1 MKKIFTL
8 TVLSLIILTFLANDI
23 LAIPAFARKYNMS
36 CKTCHTPFPYLK
48 AYGND
53 FAGNGFQLQDK
64 DAPRYYV
71 ETGDEKLS
79 LLRDFPLAVRLEGYV
94 TYNQGNAEQSD
105 FTAPLLF
112 KILTGGAITKDVAYY
127 VYYIL
132 ENGEVGKIEDAW
144 FMLNNLFGGE
154 LDFTIGQFQVCDPLF
169 KRELRLTRDDYYI
182 YKVRPGN
189 SIVDLTYDRGIMLGY
204 GFESGT
210 DLVLEVVNG
219 SGIGEGFLSGNFD
232 NDKYKNVFGRIS
244 QDAGE
249 HFRIGAM
256 GYWGKEEREYF
267 VEGPRYVTNELWMLG
282 ADASFIFGSLELNL
296 QYVHRDDN
304 NPYFLNEFNSFDLE
318 KRIKTNG
325 GFAELIYRPEG
336 DESDWYGVVL
346 FNYIKSDPHELDRS
360 SENIESL
367 AAHFGYLLRR
377 NIRLVAEYSQN
388 FTDKYGKI
396 GLGFVTAF

>member
-1 MKKIFTL
+1 MKNTFTI
-8 TVLSLIILTFLANDI
+8 TVLTFLI
-23 LAIPAFARKYNMS
+23 LTIVSSDVIAIPAFARKYNMT
-36 CKTCHTPFPYLK
+36 CKTCHSPFPYLK

-53 FAGNGFQLQDK
+53 FAGNGFQLKDK
-64 DAPRYYV
+64 DAPRYYID
-71 ETGDEKLS
+71 TGDEELS

-94 TYNQGNAEQSD
+94 TYNQEKSEQSD
-105 FTAPLLF
+105 FTTPLLF
-112 KILTGGAITKDVAYY
+112 KLLTGGAITKDVAYY

-132 ENGEVGKIEDAW
+132 ESGEPGKIEDAW
-144 FMLNNLFGGE
+144 IMFNNMFGSE

-189 SIVDLTYDRGIMLGY
+189 SMVDLTYDRGIMLNY

-210 DLVLEVVNG
+210 DFTLEVVNG
-219 SGIGEGFLSGNFD
+219 SGIGESFHNGNFD

-256 GYWGKEEREYF
+256 GYWGKEEHEIYINEEEYLY
-267 VEGPRYVTNELWMLG
+267 PQNELWILG
-282 ADASFIFGSLELNL
+282 GDATISFDPLELNL
-296 QYVHRDDN
+296 QYVERNDDN
-304 NPYFLNEFNSFDLE
+304 PNFYNDE
-318 KRIKTNG
+318 KVAIKTRG
-325 GFAELIYRPEG
+325 AFGELIFRPEG
-336 DESDWYGVVL
+336 DESNWYAVGL
-346 FNYIKSDPHELDRS
+346 FNW
-360 SENIESL
+360 IESDQTDL
-367 AAHFGYLLRR
+367 NLKQLGIHFGYLLRR

-388 FTDKYGKI
+388 FTNEYGTI

>member
-1 MKKIFTL
+1 MKNVLTITL
-8 TVLSLIILTFLANDI
+8 YSVIILSFITIDI

-36 CKTCHTPFPYLK
+36 CKTCHSPFPYLK

-71 ETGDEKLS
+71 ETGDDKLS
-79 LLRDFPLAVRLEGYV
+79 LIRDFPLAVRLEGYV
-94 TYNQGNAEQSD
+94 TYNQGNSEQTD
-105 FTAPLLF
+105 FTTPVAF
-112 KILTGGAITKDVAYY
+112 KLLTGGAITKDVAYY

-132 ENGEVGKIEDAW
+132 ESGEPGKIEDAW
-144 FMLNNLFGGE
+144 LMFNNLFGSE
-154 LDFTIGQFQVCDPLF
+154 LDITIGQFQVSDPLF
-169 KRELRLTRDDYYI
+169 KRELRLTKDDYYI

-189 SIVDLTYDRGIMLGY
+189 SMVDLTYDRGIMLGY
-204 GFESGT
+204 GFDSGT
-210 DLVLEVVNG
+210 SLVLEVLNG

-232 NDKYKNVFGRIS
+232 NDKYKNVFVRFK

-256 GYWGKEEREYF
+256 GYWGKEEQEVFYGG
-267 VEGPRYVTNELWMLG
+267 EDYRYPKNELWMLG
-282 ADASFIFGSLELNL
+282 GDATIDFNQFELNL

-304 NPYFLNEFNSFDLE
+304 NPNFYIEEPGKEILTRGAF
-318 KRIKTNG
+318 G
-325 GFAELIYRPEG
+325 ELIFRPEG
-336 DESDWYGVVL
+336 DESDWYSVAL
-346 FNYIKSDPHELDRS
+346 FNW
-360 SENIESL
+360 IESDQTDL
-367 AAHFGYLLRR
+367 NLKQLGIHFGYLLRR

-388 FTDKYGKI
+388 FTAKYGKI

>member
-1 MKKIFTL
+1 MKNIITL
-8 TVLSLIILTFLANDI
+8 SILSFIILSFMTVDI

-36 CKTCHTPFPYLK
+36 CKTCHSPFPYLK
-48 AYGND
+48 GYGND

-71 ETGDEKLS
+71 DTGDEKLS

-94 TYNQGNAEQSD
+94 TYNQENTEQSD

-112 KILTGGAITKDVAYY
+112 KILTGGAIAKDVSYY

-132 ENGEVGKIEDAW
+132 ESGEVGKIEDAW
-144 FMLNNLFGGE
+144 FMLNNLFGTE

-189 SIVDLTYDRGIMLGY
+189 SMVDLTYDRGIMLGY

-210 DLVLEVVNG
+210 DIILEVVNG
-219 SGIGEGFLSGNFD
+219 SGIGEGFFGGNFD
-232 NDKYKNVFGRIS
+232 NDKYKNFFGRIS
-244 QDAGE
+244 QDVGD

-256 GYWGKEEREYF
+256 GYWGKEEQESP
-267 VEGPRYVTNELWMLG
+267 EGEFNETNEIKM
-282 ADASFIFGSLELNL
+282 FGGDVTIVYDPLELNF
-296 QYVHRDDN
+296 QFIERRDG
-304 NPYFLNEFNSFDLE
+304 NPVFLRNVGSFYSEPPMDV
-318 KRIKTNG
+318 KTRG
-325 GFAELIYRPEG
+325 AFGELIFRPEG
-336 DESDWYGVVL
+336 DESNWYGVAL
-346 FNYIKSDPHELDRS
+346 FNWVESDFKDL
-360 SENIESL
+360 NLKQLGI
-367 AAHFGYLLRR
+367 HFGYLLRR

-388 FTDKYGKI
+388 FTAKYGTI